1 MGLCLASLASPS
13 TRSLRYES
21 KNVSSSK
28 SRYSEI
34 ESESV
39 SGLIVSKSGKILE
52 TPNMKVF
59 SYVEMKAATK
69 NFKLDAL
76 LGEGGFGKV
85 YKGWLHHNTLTPAK
99 PGSGFIVAIKKLNT
113 QSNQGFQEWKSE
125 VNFLGRISHPNL
137 VKLLGYCMDDK
148 ELLLVYEFMQKGSL
162 ESHLFRRHVNTE
174 PLSWNTRLKI
184 ATDAARGLA
193 FLHTSEKKVIHR
205 DFKASN
211 ILLDGNYNAKISDFG
226 VAKLGPSGGDS
237 HVSTRIIGTL
247 GYVAPEYMSTGH
259 LYVKSD
265 VYGFGVVLLEIM
277 TGLRAIDIKRPKAEQ
292 NLVEWIKPFLYK
304 KREIKSIM
312 DEKLE
317 GQYSI
322 KAATQVAQLT
332 LKCIES
338 NHKNRPSMQHV
349 LHTLESIQAVN
360 VETKKSKK
368 LHPRSATFPHFPQP
382 IYHYSAPM
390 YP

>member
-1 MGLCLASLASPS
+1 MGLCFGSLAASS
-13 TRSLRYES
+13 TRNYSLNS
-21 KNVSSSK
+21 
-28 SRYSEI
+28 I
-34 ESESV
+34 
-39 SGLIVSKSGKILE
+39 SGKILE

-59 SYVEMKAATK
+59 SFVELKAATK
-69 NFKLDAL
+69 NFRSDAL

-113 QSNQGFQEWKSE
+113 ESVQGFQEWKSE

-137 VKLLGYCMDDK
+137 VKLLGYCMDDE

-162 ESHLFRRHVNTE
+162 ESHLFRRYANIE

-184 ATDAARGLA
+184 AIDAARGLA
-193 FLHTSEKKVIHR
+193 FLHTSEKQVIYR

-226 VAKLGPSGGDS
+226 LAKLGPSGGES
-237 HVSTRIIGTL
+237 HVTTRIMGTY
-247 GYVAPEYMSTGH
+247 GYAAPEYMATGH

-265 VYGFGVVLLEIM
+265 VYGFGVVLLEMM
-277 TGLRAIDIKRPKAEQ
+277 TGLRAIDIKRPTSQQ
-292 NLVEWIKPFLYK
+292 NLVEWIKPFLHK

-312 DEKLE
+312 DAKLE
-317 GQYSI
+317 GQYST
-322 KAATQVAQLT
+322 KAAMQAAQLS

-338 NHKNRPSMQHV
+338 DPKNRPSMQDV
-349 LHTLESIQAVN
+349 LHTLESIQGMN

-368 LHPRSATFPHFPQP
+368 LRPSSAAFPHFQQP
-382 IYHYSAPM
+382 IYHHSAPM
-390 YP
+390 YAQQ